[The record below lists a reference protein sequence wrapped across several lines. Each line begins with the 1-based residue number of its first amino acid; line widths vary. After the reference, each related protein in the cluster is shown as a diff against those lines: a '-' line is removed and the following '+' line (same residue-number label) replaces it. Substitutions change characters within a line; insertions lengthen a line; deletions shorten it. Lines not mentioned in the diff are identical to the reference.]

1 MRKTKESG
9 DVPASTTEVVW
20 VPVLFIILKVI
31 AIVLIVL
38 AVLVVAVLIG
48 CEIVY
53 AWGKKSYGTPEEQAM
68 TYPGDELMDRFDP
81 KLVQTV
87 TSSITIDKP
96 VDEVYPWIYQWGG
109 TKSGSLSSEFLERW
123 FGHLSIYNR
132 YELCDEWQ
140 MPDSFMPGDFM
151 DWDRSGMG
159 CEATDVVADKYI
171 MSFSDIKH
179 PPRARGAYAIAGGK
193 CDDMNFIW
201 GWYFVPLKGGK
212 TRFICHWKYYETTDA
227 LTRFALKR
235 AIGMCG
241 TAMQRWQM
249 EYTKKCAEG
258 TMPVHKHV
266 KTYRKIFGA
275 YHHAPDE
282 VQEQFDCPMIRDGR
296 EHPAVDEVRPSRMAD
311 PAWPPAIS
319 PWDVDR
325 DYYRERIPQ
334 AIEEIKR
341 KAEQQQ
347 QAAQAKIAALQEEY
361 AALQEAAPTAE

>member
-1 MRKTKESG
+1 MVS
-9 DVPASTTEVVW
+9 VSA
-20 VPVLFIILKVI
+20 LFAVLKVI
-31 AIVLIVL
+31 GIILAILIIL
-38 AVLVVAVLIG
+38 AIAVLIG
-48 CEIVY
+48 CRIVY
-53 AWGKKSYGTPEEQAM
+53 AWGKKYYAPAEEQNVV
-68 TYPGDELMDRFDP
+68 YPGDELMDRFDP
-81 KLVQTV
+81 DLVETV
-87 TSSITIDKP
+87 TSAITIDRP
-96 VDEVYPWIYQWGG
+96 VEDVYPWIYQWGG
-109 TKSGSLSSEFLERW
+109 TKSGSLSSEWLERW

-212 TRFICHWKYYETTDA
+212 TRFLCHWKYYGTKDPV
-227 LTRFALKR
+227 TRFALKR
-235 AIGMCG
+235 AIYMCG

-249 EYTKKCAEG
+249 EYTKRCAEG

-282 VQEQFDCPMIRDGR
+282 VQEATDCPQIREGR
-296 EHPAVDEVRPSRMAD
+296 ANPAVNEVRPARMAD
-311 PAWPPAIS
+311 PAWPPS
-319 PWDVDR
+319 TGPWDVDE
-325 DYYRERIPQ
+325 DYYRERIPR
-334 AIEEIKR
+334 AIEDVKR
-341 KAEQQQ
+341 KAAKQQA
-347 QAAQAKIAALQEEY
+347 AAQAKIAALEEEL
-361 AALQEAAPTAE
+361 AALQ